1 MPNLISCAHRTR
13 RCIRSAG
20 DTNDF
25 LQHHG
30 VSLATDFAQLWL
42 DVGLAI
48 GTESRALYNEGS
60 GHVWLFAPNI
70 NLLRDPRWGRAQEV
84 PGEDATLVAAYAAA
98 FVRGVQASCPE
109 RRHPSR
115 AAAVF

>member
-1 MPNLISCAHRTR
+1 M
-13 RCIRSAG
+13 
-20 DTNDF
+20 
-25 LQHHG
+25 
-30 VSLATDFAQLWL
+30 TDMSQLWL

-98 FVRGVQASCPE
+98 FVRGVQASRPVCARPHHE
-109 RRHPSR
+109 LPPCFNLHVSAGPRRCRS
-115 AAAVF
+115 